1 MNKVKIVA
9 WLGPPASGK
18 GTYTKLIGQMLPQP
32 AVKVVMSDVIR
43 EEISKN
49 TKAGMKMKPFMDR
62 FEEHVPS
69 DLVASAL
76 KRKLLSL
83 TDASSSRVPSVI
95 FLDGFPRTVSQTELF
110 LPFSSN
116 FDISCIHLQL
126 RRSWASIKSNGR
138 LVCLKC
144 DYSYNDA
151 TINEDGVLWADDMP
165 AKPKCSLTIGC
176 GFDRLE
182 RRADMVNFNRRYDTY
197 EETEMRALELLKS
210 KVPSR
215 TIDIEGGYER
225 MTPTIGTAAF
235 ELLGLD
241 VKHLWRSLNVPPTA
255 ADPSY
260 LPP

>member
-95 FLDGFPRTVSQTELF
+95 FLDGFPRTVSQER
-110 LPFSSN
+110 PA
-116 FDISCIHLQL
+116 C
-126 RRSWASIKSNGR
+126 
-138 LVCLKC
+138 
-144 DYSYNDA
+144 
-151 TINEDGVLWADDMP
+151 MP
-165 AKPKCSLTIGC
+165 Q
-176 GFDRLE
+176 
-182 RRADMVNFNRRYDTY
+182 M
-197 EETEMRALELLKS
+197 
-210 KVPSR
+210 
-215 TIDIEGGYER
+215 
-225 MTPTIGTAAF
+225 
-235 ELLGLD
+235 
-241 VKHLWRSLNVPPTA
+241 
-255 ADPSY
+255 
-260 LPP
+260 